1 MYLVYKI
8 FPSSCPK
15 CNNSFGSQNNFGI
28 FYGEGNS
35 LLERIANHYDSV
47 VPPMKE
53 NADRSNLLGRVVES
67 KEAIIESEEMR
78 VNGQHN

>member
-1 MYLVYKI
+1 MVVDDTI
-8 FPSSCPK
+8 
-15 CNNSFGSQNNFGI
+15 SQALNRIAEGI
-28 FYGEGNS
+28 EESNS

-53 NADRSNLLGRVVES
+53 NTDRANKYGRMAEERGIID
-67 KEAIIESEEMR
+67 EAEEMR